1 MVTQLVLC
9 NINQIRGNYYYLF
22 IYFGER
28 GIEERRL
35 IKNQW
40 IKLVWEEFVLLERN
54 LLFQNYGRLFHQGH
68 CNKLCRLFGK
78 GTLAQVAE
86 FGPAFPH

>member
-1 MVTQLVLC
+1 M
-9 NINQIRGNYYYLF
+9 
-22 IYFGER
+22 
-28 GIEERRL
+28 L
-35 IKNQW
+35 IKSQW
-40 IKLVWEEFVLLERN
+40 IELVIWEEFVLLERN
-54 LLFQNYGRLFHQGH
+54 LLFQNYGCLFHQGH